1 MNETRTPVIV
11 GIGQFTERLDDDN
24 YRALSAVEIAAAASR
39 AAFSDALSLAR
50 LGPLVD
56 TIATTRT
63 FEDSV
68 PQLAFPF
75 GRSNNFPRSICKHLG
90 IDPALAV
97 WEVAGGNTPQ
107 KLVNEI
113 CEKIAGG
120 TVELALLT
128 GAEAISTARHLQRLG
143 REVDWSET
151 VDGDVEDRAIGVG
164 RMVPP
169 EVLDHGLV
177 TAPLLYGVCENARRR
192 NLGMSRSEYA
202 LEMGRLFAPFTRVA
216 SNNPF
221 ASMANRAYTA
231 EELATPSDS
240 NRMIADPYPRLL
252 VSRDQ
257 VNQGAAL
264 LLTSTAKAREL
275 GIDERKWI
283 YLHGYAEAAEREL
296 LERPD
301 LGVSPAARIA
311 AEAALAAA
319 GVGSG
324 EVDFFDL
331 YSCFPIA
338 VSNVSDYLGIAADD
352 PRGLTVTGGLP
363 YFGGPGNN
371 YSMHGIAGIAERLRA
386 KPGSYGF
393 VGANGGFL
401 SKYAVG
407 IYASKPAP
415 FRFCDSSSA
424 QASLDAAPV
433 TPCVD
438 RAEGEGL
445 IETYTV
451 AYDKTGTAVQGTII
465 GRLRGNGSRFIA
477 TTARGDARTPAA
489 MAEHDPLGAGV
500 SVRSEDKR
508 NLFSFGET
516 PLDAIPRPP
525 VS

>member
-1 MNETRTPVIV
+1 MPETWTPVIV

-39 AAFSDALSLAR
+39 AAFSDALSLSR

-75 GRSNNFPRSICKHLG
+75 GRSNNFPRSICRRLG
-90 IDPALAV
+90 IDPARAI
-97 WEVAGGNTPQ
+97 WEVAGGDTPQ

-120 TVELALLT
+120 EVGVALLT
-128 GAEAISTARHLQRLG
+128 GAEAISTARHLQRIG

-151 VDGDVEDRAIGVG
+151 VDAEVEDRAIGVG
-164 RMVPP
+164 RMVAP
-169 EVLDHGLV
+169 EVLNHGLV
-177 TAPLLYGVCENARRR
+177 SAPLLYGVCENARRR
-192 NLGMSRSEYA
+192 KLGMSRADYA
-202 LEMGRLFAPFTRVA
+202 LEMGRLFAPFTRIA
-216 SNNPF
+216 SSNPF

-264 LLTSTAKAREL
+264 ILTSTRKAREL

-283 YLHGYAEAAEREL
+283 YLHGYAEAAEHGL

-301 LGVSPAARIA
+301 LGVSPAAQTA
-311 AEAALAAA
+311 ARNALAAA
-319 GVGSG
+319 GIDADA
-324 EVDFFDL
+324 VDFFDL

-338 VSNVSDYLGIAADD
+338 VSNVADCLGITPDD

-371 YSMHGIAGIAERLRA
+371 YSMHGIASTVERLRA
-386 KPGSYGF
+386 RPGSYGF

-407 IYASKPAP
+407 VYASRPAP
-415 FRFCDSSSA
+415 FRPCDNTSA

-433 TPCVD
+433 ATCVD
-438 RAEGEGL
+438 CAEGEGL
-445 IETYTV
+445 VETYTI
-451 AYDKTGTAVQGTII
+451 AYDKHGEPVQATII
-465 GRLRGNGSRFIA
+465 GRLRRNGSRFIA
-477 TTARGDARTPAA
+477 TTATDDARTPAA
-489 MAEHDPLGAGV
+489 MAEQDPLGAPV
-500 SVRSEDKR
+500 VLRRDEKR
-508 NLFSFGET
+508 NLFSFGESW
-516 PLDAIPRPP
+516 LDAAARAPEN
-525 VS
+525 